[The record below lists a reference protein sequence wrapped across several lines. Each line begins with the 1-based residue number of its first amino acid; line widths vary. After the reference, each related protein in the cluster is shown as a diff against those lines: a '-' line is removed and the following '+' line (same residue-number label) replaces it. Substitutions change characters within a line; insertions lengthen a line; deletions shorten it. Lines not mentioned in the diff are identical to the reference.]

1 MKITNSKETILK
13 SSILFLT
20 FTAFIMTVL
29 LFTSCSENSET
40 FTNDTALIEQIEN
53 AAKEAISIDNLPTA
67 ATSLSGDLSDSFTKS
82 AELAAS
88 LGYKV
93 AIFTDNEERAEKDA
107 TIYFDLQGRQLE
119 DRRDNS
125 RRRRYRCFEFVFPVD
140 FIMPDNTSIT
150 LNSSDDWVLI
160 KDWYEAN
167 PDENE
172 RPELVFPAEVTL
184 LEDGTTQTLLNQE
197 ELRDIK
203 QACREGRNKRKC
215 FKLVLPVSFTMPD
228 ASVIT
233 VTERADWRLIRE
245 WHIANPDINEKGAL
259 NYPVEIEY
267 RDATIA
273 AIADETEMQAAKDAC
288 N

>member
-1 MKITNSKETILK
+1 MKITNSKENILK

-20 FTAFIMTVL
+20 FTAFIMAVL

-40 FTNDTALIEQIEN
+40 LTDDDTALIAQIES
-53 AAKEAISIDNLPTA
+53 ATRQSISIDNLPTA
-67 ATSLSGDLSDSFTKS
+67 AISLDGELSDSYTTN
-82 AELAAS
+82 AELATN

-93 AIFTDNEERAEKDA
+93 GIATDNVAREESNA
-107 TIYFDLQGRQLE
+107 TVYFNLQGRQLE
-119 DRRDNS
+119 DRRDNF
-125 RRRRYRCFEFVFPVD
+125 RRRRNRCFEFVFPVD
-140 FIMPDNTSIT
+140 FIMPDATSIT

-167 PDENE
+167 PDANE
-172 RPELVFPAEVTL
+172 RPELVFPVEVT
-184 LEDGTTQTLLNQE
+184 LEDGTVQTLIDRD
-197 ELRDIK
+197 ELREVK
-203 QACREGRNKRKC
+203 QSCREGRDKRKC

-233 VTERADWRLIRE
+233 VNERTDWRLIRQ
-245 WHIANPDINEKGAL
+245 WHIANPDIDEKGAL

-267 RDATIA
+267 RDNTIV
-273 AIADETEMQAAKDAC
+273 AIADETEMQAAKDTC